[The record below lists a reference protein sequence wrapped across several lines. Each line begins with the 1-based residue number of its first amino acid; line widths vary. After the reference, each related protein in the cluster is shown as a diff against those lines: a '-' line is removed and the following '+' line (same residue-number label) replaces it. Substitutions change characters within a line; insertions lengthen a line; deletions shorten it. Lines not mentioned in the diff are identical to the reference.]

1 MSLYLEGGARFKK
14 KTPSEHVSVLGIR
27 KKGSSHVSR
36 PQGQKMMS
44 YVISLRLF
52 FFFFPKHVCEAPDF
66 QKGRDSRPPRDSV
79 VIPICHKRDR
89 SKPTTKDI
97 GSVSGKTDTPT
108 SLLSFLLPVSL
119 AEFQVIQPLFLHS
132 FSYDTIRF

>member
-52 FFFFPKHVCEAPDF
+52 FFFFFPNMYVKHLIFRKV
-66 QKGRDSRPPRDSV
+66 G
-79 VIPICHKRDR
+79 
-89 SKPTTKDI
+89 
-97 GSVSGKTDTPT
+97 TPGPHVT
-108 SLLSFLLPVSL
+108 L
-119 AEFQVIQPLFLHS
+119 
-132 FSYDTIRF
+132 